1 MIAIIDSG
9 ICNLGSVRR
18 ALVAL
23 GAEPVIVSQAH
34 LLGRAERMILP
45 GVGGFS
51 QGMAH
56 LRDGGWIDAVR
67 REVLGHNK
75 PLLGICLGMQ
85 LLATAGTEGGQTAGL
100 DLIPGDV
107 VRLNELGCDARIPHV
122 GWNDIHRSGNDNP
135 LLESIPDGTDFYFVH
150 SYALRANDSA
160 HEIAHATYGARF
172 AAGVA
177 CGSVWGTQFHP
188 EKSSKAGLRLL
199 KNFLNLSPC

>member
-18 ALVAL
+18 ALTAL
-23 GAEPVIVSQAH
+23 GVEPVIVNQAQ

-56 LRDGGWIDAVR
+56 LRDGGWIDTVR
-67 REVLGHNK
+67 REVLDHGK

-85 LLATAGTEGGQTAGL
+85 LLATGGTEGGETAGL

-122 GWNDIHRSGNDNP
+122 GWNDIRRSGNDNP

-150 SYALRANDSA
+150 SYALRPKDPA
-160 HEIAHATYGARF
+160 HEIAHATYGAPF
-172 AAGVA
+172 TAVVA

-199 KNFLNLSPC
+199 KNFLELSPC